1 MPFSRSRSVESMTRS
16 ATSWFA
22 RKAPDCQ
29 SIASTSVVLPW
40 STWATIATLRMSS
53 RVGMDTMVGGE
64 GSCGPRP
71 IELTP
76 IEGSPG
82 DTGGLPIGCGVV
94 LAPTAY
100 EARLA
105 ELLRRV
111 SVGEVTPDEAA
122 HQLRDLPFSDLGFAK
137 VDHHRELRQ
146 GACEIVY
153 AEGKTPDEVRS
164 IVERLLSGNEG
175 PILVSRT
182 SPQHVDAVRAAAVG
196 APVEVVERPRARC
209 IALRRNP
216 VPTTGTVLIVTA
228 GTADLGVAE
237 EAELTAS
244 LLGARTQ
251 IVADVGVA
259 GLHRLT
265 AVQPLLA
272 DADAIVVVAGMEGA
286 LASVVGGIASCP
298 VIACPT
304 SVGYGASLGGLA
316 ALLSMLSSCA
326 PGVACVNVDD
336 GVGAGTI
343 AAMIVRPNRSR

>member
-1 MPFSRSRSVESMTRS
+1 
-16 ATSWFA
+16 
-22 RKAPDCQ
+22 
-29 SIASTSVVLPW
+29 
-40 STWATIATLRMSS
+40 
-53 RVGMDTMVGGE
+53 
-64 GSCGPRP
+64 
-71 IELTP
+71 
-76 IEGSPG
+76 
-82 DTGGLPIGCGVV
+82 V

-105 ELLRRV
+105 DLLGRV
-111 SVGEVTPDEAA
+111 SSGEVSPGDAA
-122 HQLRDLPFSDLGFAK
+122 RELRDLPFSDLGFAK

-153 AEGKTPDEVRS
+153 AEGKTPEEVS
-164 IVERLLSGNEG
+164 AIVERLLAGNEG

-182 SPQHVDAVRAAAVG
+182 SLEHVDAVRAAAAG
-196 APVEVVERPRARC
+196 TAVEIVERPRARC
-209 IALRRNP
+209 IALRRSTP
-216 VPTTGTVLIVTA
+216 HAAGAVLIVTA
-228 GTADLGVAE
+228 GTSDLGVAE

-244 LLGARTQ
+244 LLGAQTE

-259 GLHRLT
+259 GLHRL
-265 AVQPLLA
+265 AAAQ
-272 DADAIVVVAGMEGA
+272 GA
-286 LASVVGGIASCP
+286 LASVVGGIAACP

-343 AAMIVRPNRSR
+343 AAMIARQSTPR

>member
-1 MPFSRSRSVESMTRS
+1 
-16 ATSWFA
+16 
-22 RKAPDCQ
+22 
-29 SIASTSVVLPW
+29 
-40 STWATIATLRMSS
+40 
-53 RVGMDTMVGGE
+53 
-64 GSCGPRP
+64 
-71 IELTP
+71 
-76 IEGSPG
+76 
-82 DTGGLPIGCGVV
+82 
-94 LAPTAY
+94 
-100 EARLA
+100 
-105 ELLRRV
+105 
-111 SVGEVTPDEAA
+111 
-122 HQLRDLPFSDLGFAK
+122 
-137 VDHHRELRQ
+137 
-146 GACEIVY
+146 
-153 AEGKTPDEVRS
+153 
-164 IVERLLSGNEG
+164 
-175 PILVSRT
+175 
-182 SPQHVDAVRAAAVG
+182 
-196 APVEVVERPRARC
+196 
-209 IALRRNP
+209 

-343 AAMIVRPNRSR
+343 AAMIVRPKRSR